1 MHRQTTNRQT
11 YGANNTPTL
20 VVLSSFAEGTQAVC
34 RFTRCLQDAELVCT
48 KLEISLFQPQRRVRV
63 CVRFIL
69 LCLAKRRRGE
79 SSHVKQ
85 NTTFCF
91 LILEPPA
98 KIL

>member
-48 KLEISLFQPQRRVRV
+48 KLEISLFQPQRST
-63 CVRFIL
+63 CVREIHL
-69 LCLAKRRRGE
+69 TLSGKKEKRRIF
-79 SSHVKQ
+79 
-85 NTTFCF
+85 TC
-91 LILEPPA
+91 
-98 KIL
+98 